1 MLPQLLLYLLPQP
14 SLLPQLPPSDT
25 PELPSPPQL
34 LLDTDLPELLLPQL
48 VPSPLPQLLL
58 DTDLP
63 QLLPDTD
70 SGLLTNKLTMEAP
83 KYHPSKNPDQK
94 AKYNEIRQNQNFT
107 TSKLLNQIGDI
118 TIDS

>member
-1 MLPQLLLYLLPQP
+1 MGLPQLLP

-63 QLLPDTD
+63 ELLLPQLLPDTD
-70 SGLLTNKLTMEAP
+70 SGLLTNKLTMEAR

-118 TIDS
+118 TTDS